1 MDFGFSE
8 EQELLRQSA
17 ADFLS
22 KECPMTYVRQMME
35 DERGYAEELWKTMAG
50 LGWMG
55 LIYPEEFGGSGLTL
69 VDLVV
74 VLEEMGKVALPG
86 PFFST
91 VALGGLT
98 ILEAGSSEQKHR
110 VLPGIVAG
118 KTKATLALLE
128 ENARW
133 DEKGVNLPA
142 EKSGNGYRLSGVKL
156 FVPDAHV
163 AELLVCAAR
172 TTEGISLFLIERQH
186 PGVSVRLLKTMDQ
199 TRKLCEVTLDKVQVG
214 AEAVVGT
221 PGQGWEV
228 LSRIIDCSK
237 VALCA
242 EMCGGAQKVLDMSV
256 EYAKIREQFGR
267 PIGSFQ
273 AIQHKCANM
282 LVQVESAKSATYYAA
297 WAVAHD
303 TPDVP
308 LAAAMAKAYCSDAYR
323 QVSAEG
329 IQVHGG
335 IGFTWEHDLHIY
347 FKRAKGSEVTFGDA
361 TWNREL
367 VARYTLDVASSST
380 APAS

>member
-22 KECPMTYVRQMME
+22 KECPTTYVRQMM
-35 DERGYAEELWKTMAG
+35 DDDRGHSEELWKKMAE

-55 LIYPEEFGGSGLTL
+55 LIYPEEVGGSGLTL

-74 VLEEMGKVALPG
+74 VLEEMGRVVLPG

-91 VALGGLT
+91 VALGGLA
-98 ILEAGSSEQKHR
+98 ILEAGSAEQKKKF
-110 VLPGIVAG
+110 LSNIAAG

-128 ENARW
+128 EDARW
-133 DEKGVNLPA
+133 DEKGVKLSA
-142 EKSGNGYRLSGVKL
+142 EKSGGGYRLSGVKL

-163 AELLVCAAR
+163 ADVIVCAAR
-172 TTEGISLFLIERQH
+172 TVDGVTLFLVDGQQS
-186 PGVSVRLLKTMDQ
+186 GVSTRLLKTMDQ

-214 AEAVVGT
+214 AEAVLGA
-221 PGQGWEV
+221 PGKGWNALAHV
-228 LSRIIDCSK
+228 IDRSK

-242 EMCGGAQKVLDMSV
+242 EMCGGAQRVLDMSV
-256 EYAKIREQFGR
+256 EYAKMREQFGR

-297 WAVAHD
+297 WAVAN
-303 TPDVP
+303 DVPEAP
-308 LAAAMAKAYCSDAYR
+308 LAAAMAKAFCSDAYR
-323 QVSAEG
+323 QVTNEG

-335 IGFTWEHDLHIY
+335 IGFTWEHDMHIY

-367 VARYTLDVASSST
+367 VAQYTLDRPLSSDSH
-380 APAS
+380 AG

>member
-22 KECPMTYVRQMME
+22 KECPMTYVRQIME

-186 PGVSVRLLKTMDQ
+186 PGVSVQ
-199 TRKLCEVTLDKVQVG
+199 NHG
-214 AEAVVGT
+214 PNAEA
-221 PGQGWEV
+221 
-228 LSRIIDCSK
+228 L
-237 VALCA
+237 
-242 EMCGGAQKVLDMSV
+242 
-256 EYAKIREQFGR
+256 
-267 PIGSFQ
+267 
-273 AIQHKCANM
+273 
-282 LVQVESAKSATYYAA
+282 
-297 WAVAHD
+297 
-303 TPDVP
+303 
-308 LAAAMAKAYCSDAYR
+308 
-323 QVSAEG
+323 
-329 IQVHGG
+329 
-335 IGFTWEHDLHIY
+335 
-347 FKRAKGSEVTFGDA
+347 
-361 TWNREL
+361 
-367 VARYTLDVASSST
+367 
-380 APAS
+380 